1 MNAIEKIISQMNEA
15 AEQERAALEQ
25 EERMKIDQNFEQK
38 RTQIETEHQKQ
49 KEKQI
54 ELLEKKY
61 RQLRNRQQV
70 EVRQE
75 NLNAKQEFLRRLF
88 ADAIAE
94 MENWDE
100 IDFMEC
106 EWASRL
112 YDKGLYGFFQRGGRR
127 YFLPA
132 GDETSGGAD
141 RDGAAGLPALWRGA
155 FVGPL
160 HRCWLEEGPFSL
172 PSAEGPPPR
181 PSRLPPCRRA
191 AGHKSSPG
199 AVPPG
204 R

>member
-38 RTQIETEHQKQ
+38 RTQVETEHQKQ

-88 ADAIAE
+88 ADAVTE

-100 IDFMEC
+100 SEQIQFIKN
-106 EWASRL
+106 AL
-112 YDKGLYGFFQRGGRR
+112 Y
-127 YFLPA
+127 
-132 GDETSGGAD
+132 
-141 RDGAAGLPALWRGA
+141 
-155 FVGPL
+155 
-160 HRCWLEEGPFSL
+160 SL
-172 PSAEGPPPR
+172 PLTGKVAFIAGEKSAAYLSQTLFDELNNE
-181 PSRLPPCRRA
+181 LPFMMVLCDESVA
-191 AGHKSSPG
+191 DQAGFLINDQGVQYNFLFSSLVQDIQG
-199 AVPPG
+199 TMSFEIANQLFE
-204 R
+204 

>member
-38 RTQIETEHQKQ
+38 RTQVETEHQKQ

-88 ADAIAE
+88 ADAVTE

-100 IDFMEC
+100 SEQIQFIKNALYSLPLTGKVAFIAGEKSAAYLSQTLLDEWNNELPFMMVL
-106 EWASRL
+106 S
-112 YDKGLYGFFQRGGRR
+112 
-127 YFLPA
+127 
-132 GDETSGGAD
+132 DETVAD
-141 RDGAAGLPALWRGA
+141 QAGFLINDQGVQYNFL
-155 FVGPL
+155 
-160 HRCWLEEGPFSL
+160 FSSL
-172 PSAEGPPPR
+172 VQDIQRTMSFEIANQLFE
-181 PSRLPPCRRA
+181 
-191 AGHKSSPG
+191 
-199 AVPPG
+199 
-204 R
+204 

>member
-38 RTQIETEHQKQ
+38 RTQVETEHQKQ

-100 IDFMEC
+100 SEQIQFIKN
-106 EWASRL
+106 SL
-112 YDKGLYGFFQRGGRR
+112 Y
-127 YFLPA
+127 
-132 GDETSGGAD
+132 
-141 RDGAAGLPALWRGA
+141 
-155 FVGPL
+155 
-160 HRCWLEEGPFSL
+160 SL
-172 PSAEGPPPR
+172 PLTGKVAFIAGEKSAAYLSQTLLDEWNNE
-181 PSRLPPCRRA
+181 LPFTMVLSDESV
-191 AGHKSSPG
+191 AGQAGFLINDQGVQYNFLFSSLVQDIQG
-199 AVPPG
+199 TMSFEIANQLFE
-204 R
+204 

>member
-100 IDFMEC
+100 SEQIQFIKNSLYSLPLIGKVTFIAGEKSAAYLSQTLLDEWNNELPFMMVL
-106 EWASRL
+106 S
-112 YDKGLYGFFQRGGRR
+112 
-127 YFLPA
+127 
-132 GDETSGGAD
+132 DETVAD
-141 RDGAAGLPALWRGA
+141 QAGFLINDQGVQYNFL
-155 FVGPL
+155 
-160 HRCWLEEGPFSL
+160 FSSL
-172 PSAEGPPPR
+172 VQDIQGTMSFEIANQLFE
-181 PSRLPPCRRA
+181 
-191 AGHKSSPG
+191 
-199 AVPPG
+199 
-204 R
+204 

>member
-38 RTQIETEHQKQ
+38 RTQVETEHQKQ

-54 ELLEKKY
+54 EVLEKKY

-88 ADAIAE
+88 ADAVTE

-100 IDFMEC
+100 SEQIQFIKNALYSLPLTGKVAFIAGEKSAAYLSQTLLDEWNNELPFMMVL
-106 EWASRL
+106 S
-112 YDKGLYGFFQRGGRR
+112 
-127 YFLPA
+127 
-132 GDETSGGAD
+132 DETVAD
-141 RDGAAGLPALWRGA
+141 QAGFLINDQGVQYNFL
-155 FVGPL
+155 
-160 HRCWLEEGPFSL
+160 FSSL
-172 PSAEGPPPR
+172 VQDIQGTMSFEIANQLFE
-181 PSRLPPCRRA
+181 
-191 AGHKSSPG
+191 
-199 AVPPG
+199 
-204 R
+204 

>member
-100 IDFMEC
+100 FEQIQFIKN
-106 EWASRL
+106 SL
-112 YDKGLYGFFQRGGRR
+112 Y
-127 YFLPA
+127 
-132 GDETSGGAD
+132 
-141 RDGAAGLPALWRGA
+141 
-155 FVGPL
+155 
-160 HRCWLEEGPFSL
+160 SL
-172 PSAEGPPPR
+172 PLTGKVAFIAGEKSAAYLSQTLLDEWNNE
-181 PSRLPPCRRA
+181 LPFTMVLSDESV
-191 AGHKSSPG
+191 AGQAGFLINDQGVQYNFLFSSLVQDIQG
-199 AVPPG
+199 TMSFEIANQLFE
-204 R
+204 

>member
-100 IDFMEC
+100 SEQIQFIKN
-106 EWASRL
+106 SL
-112 YDKGLYGFFQRGGRR
+112 Y
-127 YFLPA
+127 
-132 GDETSGGAD
+132 
-141 RDGAAGLPALWRGA
+141 
-155 FVGPL
+155 
-160 HRCWLEEGPFSL
+160 SL
-172 PSAEGPPPR
+172 PLTGKVAFIAGEKSAAYLSQTLLDEWNNE
-181 PSRLPPCRRA
+181 LPFTMVLSDESV
-191 AGHKSSPG
+191 AGQAGFLINDQGVQYNFLFSSLVQDIQG
-199 AVPPG
+199 TMSFEIANQLFE
-204 R
+204 

>member
-38 RTQIETEHQKQ
+38 RTQVETEHQKQ

-88 ADAIAE
+88 ADAVTE

-100 IDFMEC
+100 YEQIQFIKNALYSLPLTGKVAFIAGEKSAAYLSQTLLDEWNNELPFMMVL
-106 EWASRL
+106 S
-112 YDKGLYGFFQRGGRR
+112 
-127 YFLPA
+127 
-132 GDETSGGAD
+132 DETVAD
-141 RDGAAGLPALWRGA
+141 QAGFLINDQGVQYNFL
-155 FVGPL
+155 
-160 HRCWLEEGPFSL
+160 FSSL
-172 PSAEGPPPR
+172 VQDIQGTMSFEIANQLFE
-181 PSRLPPCRRA
+181 
-191 AGHKSSPG
+191 
-199 AVPPG
+199 
-204 R
+204 

>member
-100 IDFMEC
+100 SGQIQFIKN
-106 EWASRL
+106 SL
-112 YDKGLYGFFQRGGRR
+112 Y
-127 YFLPA
+127 
-132 GDETSGGAD
+132 
-141 RDGAAGLPALWRGA
+141 
-155 FVGPL
+155 
-160 HRCWLEEGPFSL
+160 SL
-172 PSAEGPPPR
+172 PLTGKVAFIAGEKSAAYLSQTLLDEWNNE
-181 PSRLPPCRRA
+181 LPFTMVLSDESV
-191 AGHKSSPG
+191 AGQAGFLINDQGVQYNFLFSSLVQDIQG
-199 AVPPG
+199 TMSFEIANQLFE
-204 R
+204 

>member
-100 IDFMEC
+100 SEQIQFIKN
-106 EWASRL
+106 SL
-112 YDKGLYGFFQRGGRR
+112 Y
-127 YFLPA
+127 
-132 GDETSGGAD
+132 
-141 RDGAAGLPALWRGA
+141 
-155 FVGPL
+155 
-160 HRCWLEEGPFSL
+160 SL
-172 PSAEGPPPR
+172 PLTGKIAFIAGEKSAAYLSQTLLDEWNNE
-181 PSRLPPCRRA
+181 LPFTMVLSDESV
-191 AGHKSSPG
+191 AGQAGFLINDQGVQYNFLFSSLVQDIQG
-199 AVPPG
+199 TMSFEIANQLFE
-204 R
+204 

>member
-38 RTQIETEHQKQ
+38 RTRVETEHQKQ

-88 ADAIAE
+88 ADAVTE

-100 IDFMEC
+100 SEQIQFIKNALYSLPLTGKVAFIAGEKSAAYLSQTLLDEWNNELPFMMVL
-106 EWASRL
+106 S
-112 YDKGLYGFFQRGGRR
+112 
-127 YFLPA
+127 
-132 GDETSGGAD
+132 DETVAD
-141 RDGAAGLPALWRGA
+141 QAGFLINDQGVQYN
-155 FVGPL
+155 FI
-160 HRCWLEEGPFSL
+160 FSSL
-172 PSAEGPPPR
+172 VQDIQGTMSFEIANQLFE
-181 PSRLPPCRRA
+181 
-191 AGHKSSPG
+191 
-199 AVPPG
+199 
-204 R
+204 

>member
-100 IDFMEC
+100 SEQIQFIKN
-106 EWASRL
+106 SL
-112 YDKGLYGFFQRGGRR
+112 Y
-127 YFLPA
+127 
-132 GDETSGGAD
+132 
-141 RDGAAGLPALWRGA
+141 
-155 FVGPL
+155 
-160 HRCWLEEGPFSL
+160 SL
-172 PSAEGPPPR
+172 PLTGKVAFIVGEKSAAYLSQTLLDEWNNE
-181 PSRLPPCRRA
+181 LPFTMVLSDESV
-191 AGHKSSPG
+191 AGQAGFLINDQGVQYNFLFSSLVQDIQG
-199 AVPPG
+199 TMSFEIANQLFE
-204 R
+204 

>member
-100 IDFMEC
+100 SEQIQFIKN
-106 EWASRL
+106 SL
-112 YDKGLYGFFQRGGRR
+112 Y
-127 YFLPA
+127 
-132 GDETSGGAD
+132 
-141 RDGAAGLPALWRGA
+141 
-155 FVGPL
+155 
-160 HRCWLEEGPFSL
+160 SL
-172 PSAEGPPPR
+172 PLTGKVAFIAGEKSAAYLSQTLLDEWNNE
-181 PSRLPPCRRA
+181 LPFTMVLSDESV
-191 AGHKSSPG
+191 AGQAGFLINDQGVQYNFLFSSLVKDIQG
-199 AVPPG
+199 TMSFEIANQLFE
-204 R
+204 

>member
-38 RTQIETEHQKQ
+38 RTQVETEHQKQ

-88 ADAIAE
+88 ADAVTE

-100 IDFMEC
+100 SEQIQFIKNALYSLPLTGKVAFIAGEKSAAYLSQTLLDEWNNELPFMMVL
-106 EWASRL
+106 S
-112 YDKGLYGFFQRGGRR
+112 
-127 YFLPA
+127 
-132 GDETSGGAD
+132 DETIAD
-141 RDGAAGLPALWRGA
+141 QAGFLINDQGVQYNFL
-155 FVGPL
+155 
-160 HRCWLEEGPFSL
+160 FSSL
-172 PSAEGPPPR
+172 VQDIQGTMSFEIANQLFE
-181 PSRLPPCRRA
+181 
-191 AGHKSSPG
+191 
-199 AVPPG
+199 
-204 R
+204 

>member
-38 RTQIETEHQKQ
+38 RTQVETEHQKQ

-88 ADAIAE
+88 ADAVTE

-100 IDFMEC
+100 SEQIQFIKN
-106 EWASRL
+106 AL
-112 YDKGLYGFFQRGGRR
+112 Y
-127 YFLPA
+127 
-132 GDETSGGAD
+132 
-141 RDGAAGLPALWRGA
+141 
-155 FVGPL
+155 
-160 HRCWLEEGPFSL
+160 SL
-172 PSAEGPPPR
+172 PLTGKVAFIAGEKSAAYLSQTLLDEWNNE
-181 PSRLPPCRRA
+181 LPFMMVLSDEA
-191 AGHKSSPG
+191 VADQAGFLINDQGVQYNFLFSSLVQDIQG
-199 AVPPG
+199 TMSFEIANQLFE
-204 R
+204 

>member
-15 AEQERAALEQ
+15 SEQERAALEQ

-100 IDFMEC
+100 SEQIQFIKN
-106 EWASRL
+106 SL
-112 YDKGLYGFFQRGGRR
+112 Y
-127 YFLPA
+127 
-132 GDETSGGAD
+132 
-141 RDGAAGLPALWRGA
+141 
-155 FVGPL
+155 
-160 HRCWLEEGPFSL
+160 SL
-172 PSAEGPPPR
+172 PLTGKVAFIAGEKSAAYLSQTLLDEWNNE
-181 PSRLPPCRRA
+181 LPFTMVLSDESV
-191 AGHKSSPG
+191 AGQAGFLINDQGVQYNFLFSSLVQDIQG
-199 AVPPG
+199 TMSFEIANQLFE
-204 R
+204 

>member
-100 IDFMEC
+100 SE
-106 EWASRL
+106 
-112 YDKGLYGFFQRGGRR
+112 
-127 YFLPA
+127 
-132 GDETSGGAD
+132 
-141 RDGAAGLPALWRGA
+141 
-155 FVGPL
+155 
-160 HRCWLEEGPFSL
+160 
-172 PSAEGPPPR
+172 
-181 PSRLPPCRRA
+181 
-191 AGHKSSPG
+191 
-199 AVPPG
+199 
-204 R
+204 

>member
-38 RTQIETEHQKQ
+38 RTQVETEHQKQ

-88 ADAIAE
+88 ADAVTE

-100 IDFMEC
+100 SEQIQFIKNALYSLPLTGKVAFIAGEKSAAYLSQTLLDEWNNELPFMMVL
-106 EWASRL
+106 S
-112 YDKGLYGFFQRGGRR
+112 
-127 YFLPA
+127 
-132 GDETSGGAD
+132 DETVAD
-141 RDGAAGLPALWRGA
+141 QAGFLINDQGVQYNFL
-155 FVGPL
+155 
-160 HRCWLEEGPFSL
+160 FSSL
-172 PSAEGPPPR
+172 VQDIQGTMSVEIANQLFE
-181 PSRLPPCRRA
+181 
-191 AGHKSSPG
+191 
-199 AVPPG
+199 
-204 R
+204 

>member
-100 IDFMEC
+100 SEQIQFIKN
-106 EWASRL
+106 AL
-112 YDKGLYGFFQRGGRR
+112 Y
-127 YFLPA
+127 
-132 GDETSGGAD
+132 
-141 RDGAAGLPALWRGA
+141 
-155 FVGPL
+155 
-160 HRCWLEEGPFSL
+160 SL
-172 PSAEGPPPR
+172 PLTGKVAFIAGEKSAAYLSQTLLDEWNNE
-181 PSRLPPCRRA
+181 LPFTMVLSDESV
-191 AGHKSSPG
+191 AGQAGFLINDQGVQYNFLFSSLVQDIQG
-199 AVPPG
+199 TMSFEIANQLFE
-204 R
+204 

>member
-38 RTQIETEHQKQ
+38 RTQIKTEHQKQ

-100 IDFMEC
+100 SEQIQFIKN
-106 EWASRL
+106 SL
-112 YDKGLYGFFQRGGRR
+112 Y
-127 YFLPA
+127 
-132 GDETSGGAD
+132 
-141 RDGAAGLPALWRGA
+141 
-155 FVGPL
+155 
-160 HRCWLEEGPFSL
+160 SL
-172 PSAEGPPPR
+172 PLTGKVAFIAGEKSAAYLSQTLLDEWNNE
-181 PSRLPPCRRA
+181 LPFTMVLSDESV
-191 AGHKSSPG
+191 AGQAGFLINDQGVQYNFLFSSLVQDIQG
-199 AVPPG
+199 TMSFEIANQLFE
-204 R
+204 

>member
-38 RTQIETEHQKQ
+38 RTQVETEHQKQ

-75 NLNAKQEFLRRLF
+75 NLNAKQEFLRPLF
-88 ADAIAE
+88 ADAVTE

-100 IDFMEC
+100 SEQIQFIKNALYSLPLTGKVAFIAGEKSAAYLSQTLLDEWNNELPFMMVL
-106 EWASRL
+106 S
-112 YDKGLYGFFQRGGRR
+112 
-127 YFLPA
+127 
-132 GDETSGGAD
+132 DETVAD
-141 RDGAAGLPALWRGA
+141 QAGFLINDQGVQYNFL
-155 FVGPL
+155 
-160 HRCWLEEGPFSL
+160 FSSL
-172 PSAEGPPPR
+172 VQDIQGTMSFEIANQLFE
-181 PSRLPPCRRA
+181 
-191 AGHKSSPG
+191 
-199 AVPPG
+199 
-204 R
+204 

>member
-100 IDFMEC
+100 SEQIQFIKNSC
-106 EWASRL
+106 IHYL
-112 YDKGLYGFFQRGGRR
+112 
-127 YFLPA
+127 
-132 GDETSGGAD
+132 
-141 RDGAAGLPALWRGA
+141 
-155 FVGPL
+155 
-160 HRCWLEEGPFSL
+160 
-172 PSAEGPPPR
+172 
-181 PSRLPPCRRA
+181 
-191 AGHKSSPG
+191 
-199 AVPPG
+199 
-204 R
+204 

>member
-1 MNAIEKIISQMNEA
+1 MNAIEKIISQMNEV

-100 IDFMEC
+100 SEQIQFIKN
-106 EWASRL
+106 SL
-112 YDKGLYGFFQRGGRR
+112 Y
-127 YFLPA
+127 
-132 GDETSGGAD
+132 
-141 RDGAAGLPALWRGA
+141 
-155 FVGPL
+155 
-160 HRCWLEEGPFSL
+160 SL
-172 PSAEGPPPR
+172 PLTGKVAFIAGEKSAAYLSQTLLDEWNNE
-181 PSRLPPCRRA
+181 LPFTMVLSDESV
-191 AGHKSSPG
+191 AGQAGFLINDQGVQYNFLFSSLVQDIQG
-199 AVPPG
+199 TMSFEIANQLFE
-204 R
+204 

>member
-88 ADAIAE
+88 ADAVTE

-100 IDFMEC
+100 SEQIQFIKNALYSLPLTGKVAFIAGEKSAAYLSQTLLDEWNNELPFMMVL
-106 EWASRL
+106 S
-112 YDKGLYGFFQRGGRR
+112 
-127 YFLPA
+127 
-132 GDETSGGAD
+132 DETIAD
-141 RDGAAGLPALWRGA
+141 QAGFLINDQGVQYNFL
-155 FVGPL
+155 
-160 HRCWLEEGPFSL
+160 FSSL
-172 PSAEGPPPR
+172 VQDIQGTMSFEIANQLFE
-181 PSRLPPCRRA
+181 
-191 AGHKSSPG
+191 
-199 AVPPG
+199 
-204 R
+204 

>member
-100 IDFMEC
+100 SEQIQFIKN
-106 EWASRL
+106 SL
-112 YDKGLYGFFQRGGRR
+112 Y
-127 YFLPA
+127 
-132 GDETSGGAD
+132 
-141 RDGAAGLPALWRGA
+141 
-155 FVGPL
+155 
-160 HRCWLEEGPFSL
+160 SL
-172 PSAEGPPPR
+172 PLTCKVAFIAGEKSAAYLSQTLLDEWNNE
-181 PSRLPPCRRA
+181 LPFTMVLSDESV
-191 AGHKSSPG
+191 AGQAGFLINDQGVQYNFLFSSLVQDIQG
-199 AVPPG
+199 TMSFEIANQLFE
-204 R
+204 

>member
-38 RTQIETEHQKQ
+38 RTQVETEHQKQ

-100 IDFMEC
+100 SEQIQFIKNSLYSLPLTGKVAFIAGEKSAAYLSQTLLDEWNNELPFMMVL
-106 EWASRL
+106 S
-112 YDKGLYGFFQRGGRR
+112 
-127 YFLPA
+127 
-132 GDETSGGAD
+132 DETVAD
-141 RDGAAGLPALWRGA
+141 QAGFLINDQGVQYNFL
-155 FVGPL
+155 
-160 HRCWLEEGPFSL
+160 FSSL
-172 PSAEGPPPR
+172 VQDIQGTMSFEIANQLFE
-181 PSRLPPCRRA
+181 
-191 AGHKSSPG
+191 
-199 AVPPG
+199 
-204 R
+204 

>member
-75 NLNAKQEFLRRLF
+75 NLKHQLYHQIGQHITELLQSVSVKTVASYMFQIVVITQSQSSKQPILDLKLNVF
-88 ADAIAE
+88 
-94 MENWDE
+94 N
-100 IDFMEC
+100 
-106 EWASRL
+106 
-112 YDKGLYGFFQRGGRR
+112 
-127 YFLPA
+127 
-132 GDETSGGAD
+132 
-141 RDGAAGLPALWRGA
+141 
-155 FVGPL
+155 
-160 HRCWLEEGPFSL
+160 
-172 PSAEGPPPR
+172 
-181 PSRLPPCRRA
+181 
-191 AGHKSSPG
+191 
-199 AVPPG
+199 
-204 R
+204 

>member
-38 RTQIETEHQKQ
+38 RTQVETEHQKQ

-88 ADAIAE
+88 ADAVTE

-100 IDFMEC
+100 SEQIQFIKNALYSLPLTGKVVFIAGEKSAAYLSQTLLDEWNNELPFMMVL
-106 EWASRL
+106 S
-112 YDKGLYGFFQRGGRR
+112 
-127 YFLPA
+127 
-132 GDETSGGAD
+132 DETVAD
-141 RDGAAGLPALWRGA
+141 QAGFLINDQGVQYNFL
-155 FVGPL
+155 
-160 HRCWLEEGPFSL
+160 FSSL
-172 PSAEGPPPR
+172 VQDIQGTMSFEIANQLFE
-181 PSRLPPCRRA
+181 
-191 AGHKSSPG
+191 
-199 AVPPG
+199 
-204 R
+204 